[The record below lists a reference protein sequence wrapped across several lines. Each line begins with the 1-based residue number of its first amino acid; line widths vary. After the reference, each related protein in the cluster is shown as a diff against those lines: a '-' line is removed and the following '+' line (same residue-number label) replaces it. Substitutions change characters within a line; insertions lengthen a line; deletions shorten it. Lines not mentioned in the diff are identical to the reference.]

1 MRSLSKDSS
10 ATPFSFLKML
20 WPSFAVSTYEIGV
33 MFVKTATYSV
43 VRSSGTLGGQ
53 RICALMWPSHGV
65 LLAFILTMVNEKAQ
79 SLCQSFLISSLFKS

>member
-33 MFVKTATYSV
+33 MFVKTARYSV
-43 VRSSGTLGGQ
+43 VRSSGTLGGSKNM
-53 RICALMWPSHGV
+53 CAYVALPRCPPSLYTHNG
-65 LLAFILTMVNEKAQ
+65 E
-79 SLCQSFLISSLFKS
+79 